1 MIFHGVL
8 LDMSLQPA
16 QNIIIQSDNNQNQGQ
31 GQGQKG
37 IGEEDLAYYE
47 SRRGQGWEDP
57 NIVKIL
63 TEWIHYASVY
73 LDILSEATEGYRK
86 TLRMNTIINLI
97 VSTLASTLSVSTFN
111 TSEMDSPRAALGIKI
126 TFTILT
132 FTLTIAAGY
141 IKVYQIQEKLENSLR
156 LKQEWALFGSKISSE
171 MQLPLVLR
179 KNAIFL
185 ISTMKGTYLDLV
197 KSDMGIKKDIIRR
210 MAARSGLKEDDLT
223 LSELF
228 ERIIKNEIYRI
239 QDNAE
244 ESETMTASLEKQLA
258 ALAESYGLR
267 PQPLRRNS
275 RSRNTLGIS
284 YPPTPAVQPYDG
296 SITPPIIREILPK
309 DTTIVNVE
317 PAKEPEM
324 VNLYKKSSLEAIPVD
339 EVFKAARALKEAEAI
354 KKAIAAVSSAS
365 APNSSSLSNAAT
377 ASTSASASVS
387 APNSSSGPISSTK
400 TFLNMFSPNSEDRS
414 KREDNARQLL
424 ADRGRISSFLRSPTQ
439 IRSSPRKSYV
449 TGAINDQIKE
459 IVAAK
464 RGRER
469 SRLSEQQ
476 QIPSSSSSTGTGCQF
491 CGEFLDGM
499 TICRNCNGSNSS
511 AASVHS
517 SAGSI
522 SGNVDAEK
530 DEKAYDNEDNASM
543 SSVQHEE

>member
-1 MIFHGVL
+1 MPT
-8 LDMSLQPA
+8 DPP
-16 QNIIIQSDNNQNQGQ
+16 QNTIEAPDANNQKPKN
-31 GQGQKG
+31 
-37 IGEEDLAYYE
+37 GEEDLAYYE

-57 NIVKIL
+57 NNVKIL

-86 TLRMNTIINLI
+86 TLRMNTIVNLI

-111 TSEMDSPRAALGIKI
+111 TNEKDSPNAALALKI

-210 MAARSGLKEDDLT
+210 MAYRSGLKEDDLT

-267 PQPLRRNS
+267 PTLRRNS
-275 RSRNTLGIS
+275 RSRNNLDLT
-284 YPPTPAVQPYDG
+284 YPPTPVGERYDG
-296 SITPPIIREILPK
+296 SVTPPLIREIL
-309 DTTIVNVE
+309 
-317 PAKEPEM
+317 AKEATVIP
-324 VNLYKKSSLEAIPVD
+324 VAPIQQVSVADPVPVD

-354 KKAIAAVSSAS
+354 KKAFAKKEAS
-365 APNSSSLSNAAT
+365 AAAAAAKAEADQKADQKTESSS
-377 ASTSASASVS
+377 
-387 APNSSSGPISSTK
+387 SSTTK
-400 TFLNMFSPNSEDRS
+400 AFLNMFSSSASEDKS
-414 KREDNARQLL
+414 KKEDNAKQLL
-424 ADRGRISSFLRSPTQ
+424 ADRGRVSSFLRSPTQ
-439 IRSSPRKSYV
+439 IKPTSRKSYV
-449 TGAINDQIKE
+449 TGVINDQLKE
-459 IVAAK
+459 LAAAK
-464 RGRER
+464 REKDR
-469 SRLSEQQ
+469 SRISEMQM
-476 QIPSSSSSTGTGCQF
+476 IPSSSSSTATACTA
-491 CGEFLDGM
+491 CGEPMNGQTSCDNCFKFRSRSSSSSDQERKSSQQEIVSENDVDDHDDAKSM
-499 TICRNCNGSNSS
+499 T
-511 AASVHS
+511 
-517 SAGSI
+517 
-522 SGNVDAEK
+522 
-530 DEKAYDNEDNASM
+530 
-543 SSVQHEE
+543 SVQDDE